1 MGRRY
6 RIPLT
11 KWQKTKLI
19 CGFAGVV
26 SIVLVVIGSIHLQS
40 ILGDMA
46 VTRVSNTVN
55 RLVVASVSEA
65 IESGN
70 IQYEKLIR
78 FEKSD
83 SGAITALR
91 SNMAE
96 FNRLQSAIT
105 EDILAR
111 MAEVATTELSIPIGT
126 LTGSSLLAGRGPSF
140 QVKMQWVGSANAA
153 FRNDFTAAG
162 INQTK
167 HQVIL
172 NMEVSATIL
181 LPGFHAST
189 KVNHEISVAETIIVG
204 SVPQTYTNFSTTEG
218 EITEYADEYIINKG

>member
-1 MGRRY
+1 MGKLRY
-6 RIPLT
+6 LRLS
-11 KWQKTKLI
+11 
-19 CGFAGVV
+19 GRGR
-26 SIVLVVIGSIHLQS
+26 VLVWLSVLLLLALLLIGMVLLHMKP
-40 ILGDMA
+40 ILTNLA
-46 VTRVSNTVN
+46 TSRVSNSV
-55 RLVVASVSEA
+55 RRIMVAAVSDA
-65 IESGN
+65 IEQGE
-70 IQYEKLIR
+70 IDYQRLITCDKDTAGR
-78 FEKSD
+78 
-83 SGAITALR
+83 ITALR